1 MNVISKF
8 LMLFLLLS
16 LISVGSAKASPAAVL
31 VSQPVPQYPKDGV
44 LVLTDTP
51 TLKWSASTP
60 AGSLDHYEYEVSRD
74 AGFAVL
80 DDSGSVVGST
90 QTAVGAPL
98 PRSQT
103 YYWRV
108 RACDTNGDCTAW
120 AQAQFRVSVEAPPL
134 SAPADGSYLSTNR
147 DPFQWGGVLN
157 ATGYTL
163 QISGTSN
170 FSSILLQADVP
181 ATQTD
186 YTPSADLPPNR
197 LLFWRVRA
205 KNPNYGPGPWSDVW
219 SFNTANPPSTPE
231 PIYPG
236 DGKVTTDTSPR
247 LKWKPITIPS
257 GTTFDH
263 YQVQVDDNSDFS
275 SPEIDDTSLTTPT
288 PPYFDVDELSP
299 LADATTYY
307 WRVRAC
313 NDDGVNIFCSSW
325 SKAFKLL
332 TSVGPIPA
340 LNTPN
345 DGDLLTDNRPSF
357 DWDNSTG
364 ANRYT
369 IQIARDPRFQNLVLT
384 ASPYNSQFT
393 PGKNLPPGVTLYW
406 RVRGEHPIYGPGLW
420 SVVYSFTTAN
430 PPRQPS
436 PLSPANGSLV
446 HTDTPALIWSFSSTP
461 LGTTFDYYQVQID
474 DDPSFASPEED
485 QNISNQFTPY
495 FLDTDYTGPL
505 TRMRTYNW
513 RVRAC
518 NTDGACSDWSA
529 VYRFRVAIEPPTGL
543 VCGTPT
549 VDWDDMPGASSY
561 RLIISQGGTIL
572 RNIVTTM
579 SQANIGA
586 LPPGTYTC
594 RVRVEAT
601 FSLPYAPSLW
611 SVDTFVVP

>member
-1 MNVISKF
+1 MKIISKF

-16 LISVGSAKASPAAVL
+16 LVNIESAKAGPVAAA
-31 VSQPVPQYPKDGV
+31 VSQPLPQYPKDGV
-44 LVLTDTP
+44 LVLTNTP

-60 AGSLDHYEYEVSRD
+60 AGALDHYEYEVARD
-74 AGFAVL
+74 AGFTVV
-80 DDSGSVVGST
+80 DDSGTTMDTQVV
-90 QTAVGAPL
+90 VGAPL
-98 PRSQT
+98 LRSQT

-108 RACDTNGDCTAW
+108 RACDTAAACTGW

-134 SAPADGSYLSTNR
+134 NSPADGAYLFTNR
-147 DPFQWGGVLN
+147 DTFEWGGVLN

-163 QISGTSN
+163 QISGASN

-181 ATQTD
+181 GTQTE
-186 YTPSADLPPNR
+186 YTPSADLPANR

-205 KNPNYGPGPWSDVW
+205 KNPNYGPGPWSEIR
-219 SFNTANPPSTPE
+219 SFNTANPPSIPE
-231 PIYPG
+231 PIKPG

-247 LKWKPITIPS
+247 LVWKSITVPS
-257 GTTFDH
+257 GTTFEYYH
-263 YQVQVDDNSDFS
+263 VQVDENSDFS
-275 SPEIDDTSLTTPT
+275 SPVIDDNATLTTPT
-288 PPYFDVDELSP
+288 PTYYDVDEGSP

-313 NDDGVNIFCSSW
+313 NNDGANTFCSAW
-325 SKAFKLL
+325 SKTFTLR

-345 DGDLLTDNRPSF
+345 NGDILTDNRPLF

-369 IQIARDPRFQNLVLT
+369 IQIARDSRFQNLVLT
-384 ASPYNSQFT
+384 ASPYNSQFMPST
-393 PGKNLPPGVTLYW
+393 NLPPGVTLYW
-406 RVRGEHPIYGPGLW
+406 RVRGEHPVYGPGLW
-420 SVVYSFTTAN
+420 SLVYSFTTAN
-430 PPRQPS
+430 PPRRPS

-446 HTDTPALIWSFSSTP
+446 HTDTPILRWSFSSVP
-461 LGTTFDYYQVQID
+461 LGTTFDYYQIQID
-474 DDPSFASPEED
+474 DDPSFASPQED
-485 QNISNQFTPY
+485 QNIANQFTPY
-495 FLDTDYTGPL
+495 FLDTDYTAPL
-505 TRMRTYNW
+505 ARMSTYYW

-543 VCGTPT
+543 VCGIPT
-549 VDWDDMPGASSY
+549 VDWDDMTGASSY
-561 RLIISQGGTIL
+561 RLVISQGGTIL
-572 RNIVTTM
+572 RNIVTTI